1 MAEDHYTS
9 NFHEPVNTNSNLLDA
24 VTYNSRPLKRQ
35 SDGNLIE
42 KNTQQ
47 LILQSQEE
55 IKRSRRNQ
63 SIIFSEKMRRIKMR
77 QLFSTLQSLL
87 PVSTTDKIINQVER
101 CSIIEETGKYI
112 QSLQNKTQGLQ
123 KKKAHLLATRGSLI
137 DHNSSATDRE
147 SIRLDVC
154 VEVYSG
160 ETVIIRTSASRMPLS
175 LYKIFEVVERDALEI
190 QSSDVYKGDSIVF
203 LYIHAT
209 VIVSID
215 GHNSL
220 QMTQIEPRLSAALQN
235 VY

>member
-1 MAEDHYTS
+1 MAEDHYNL
-9 NFHEPVNTNSNLLDA
+9 NFSTNHDLLDS
-24 VTYNSRPLKRQ
+24 VVHNTSPLKRQ
-35 SDGNLIE
+35 SDGNLDE
-42 KNTQQ
+42 ENTQQ

-55 IKRSRRNQ
+55 IKRRRRNQ
-63 SIIFSEKMRRIKMR
+63 SIIFSEKIRRIKIR
-77 QLFSTLQSLL
+77 QMFSTLQSLL
-87 PVSTTDKIINQVER
+87 TVSTTHKVER

-112 QSLQNKTQGLQ
+112 QTLQNKSQELQ
-123 KKKAHLLATRGSLI
+123 MKKAHLLATRGSLI
-137 DHNSSATDRE
+137 DHNSSATDRD

-190 QSSDVYKGDSIVF
+190 QSSDVYRGESNVF
-203 LYIHAT
+203 VYIHAT

-220 QMTQIEPRLSAALQN
+220 QMTQIEPCLNAAIQN
-235 VY
+235 I